1 MADTRILLSGLKDYL
16 DSLMAH
22 LEKLQ
27 ASFEELSSRWS
38 ALSSVYEG
46 NAADQFRAG
55 WMNTTENFTEYIEE
69 TRKISDLLEERI
81 EALGEADRST
91 EMF

>member
-27 ASFEELSSRWS
+27 ESFEELSSRWS

-81 EALGEADRST
+81 QALEEADHST
-91 EMF
+91 NIF